1 MGRFAFYSPNK
12 TFLDTD
18 NFFEESTEQS
28 RIKAAIVRDY
38 FWAWAKIVLAKQR
51 GPIAYIDLFAGP
63 GLYKDGT
70 KSTPLLVLE
79 KAIADAHM
87 RERLVTILNDANPN
101 NVRSLEAA
109 IAELPG
115 IGKLKHRPNI
125 DAGEVGDETA
135 RAFRK
140 ISLVPTLLFADPWG
154 YKGLSLSLIGSFL
167 KDWGCDCVFFFN
179 YNRINPGLSN
189 EAVKQHMDSL
199 FGIDR
204 AEQLRESIANLPSY
218 EREPAIIEALC
229 EALNG
234 LGAKYVLPFCFKDDR
249 GARTSHHLVFAT
261 KHPLGYGIMKDI
273 MAKYS
278 SEEHQGVASFGYCPA
293 STIHPRLFEL
303 NRPLD
308 DLEDMLRSDFTGRT
322 LTTQQIYDIHN
333 VGRPYTMRNYK
344 TVLLKME
351 EKGLIQCEPRKRR
364 AGTFADHVFVTFAQ
378 ATVPKG
384 TK

>member
-1 MGRFAFYSPNK
+1 
-12 TFLDTD
+12 LDTD
-18 NFFEESTEQS
+18 SFFEESTEQS

-38 FWAWAKIVLAKQR
+38 FWAWAKIVLKKQP
-51 GPIAYIDLFAGP
+51 GPVAYVDLFAGP

-79 KAIADAHM
+79 KAIADADM
-87 RERLVTILNDANPN
+87 RERLVTIFNDAIPS
-101 NVRSLEAA
+101 NVRLLEAA
-109 IAELPG
+109 IAGLPG
-115 IGKLKHRPNI
+115 IGNLKHQPEI
-125 DAGEVGDETA
+125 DASEVGDETA
-135 RAFRK
+135 RSFPK

-189 EAVKQHMDSL
+189 QAVKQHMDAL

-204 AEQLRESIANLPSY
+204 AEQLRERTANLPPY
-218 EREPAIIEALC
+218 EREPEIIEALC

-234 LGAKYVLPFCFKDDR
+234 LGARFVLPFCFKDDR

-261 KHPLGYGIMKDI
+261 KHALGYGIMKDI

-278 SEEHQGVASFGYCPA
+278 SERHQGVASFGYCPA

-308 DLEDMLRSDFTGRT
+308 DLENMLISDFAGRT
-322 LTTQQIYDIHN
+322 LTTQQIYDVHN
-333 VGRPYTMRNYK
+333 VGRPYPMKNYK
-344 TVLLKME
+344 AVLLKME
-351 EKGLIQCEPRKRR
+351 EKGLIQCEPTKRR
-364 AGTFADHVFVTFAQ
+364 AGTFADHVHVTFAK
-378 ATVPKG
+378 ATVRKRIE
-384 TK
+384 

>member
-1 MGRFAFYSPNK
+1 V
-12 TFLDTD
+12 DTE

-38 FWAWAKIVLAKQR
+38 FWAWAKIVLKKR
-51 GPIAYIDLFAGP
+51 PGPIAYVDLFAGP

-79 KAIADAHM
+79 KAVADADM
-87 RERLVTILNDANPN
+87 QQRLVTIFNDADPN
-101 NVRSLEAA
+101 NVCSLKAA
-109 IAELPG
+109 IAGLPG
-115 IGKLKHRPNI
+115 IGNLKHQPDI

-135 RAFRK
+135 EAFRK
-140 ISLVPTLLFADPWG
+140 IRLVPTLLFADPWG
-154 YKGLSLSLIGSFL
+154 YKGLSLSLIGSVL

-189 EAVKQHMDSL
+189 EAVKQHMDGL

-204 AEQLRESIANLPSY
+204 AERLRARAANLPSY

-234 LGAKYVLPFCFKDDR
+234 LGARYVLPFCFKDDR

-273 MAKYS
+273 MSKYS
-278 SEEHQGVASFGYCPA
+278 SERLQGVASFGYCPA
-293 STIHPRLFEL
+293 SSIHPRLFEL

-308 DLEDMLRSDFTGRT
+308 DLEDMLLRDFAGRT
-322 LTTQQIYDIHN
+322 LTTQQIYEGHN
-333 VGRPYTMRNYK
+333 LGRPYTMKNYK
-344 TVLLKME
+344 VALRKME
-351 EKGLIQCEPRKRR
+351 EEGVIQCEPRKRP
-364 AGTFADHVFVTFAQ
+364 AGTFADHVRVTFPTAGH
-378 ATVPKG
+378 KG
-384 TK
+384 LK